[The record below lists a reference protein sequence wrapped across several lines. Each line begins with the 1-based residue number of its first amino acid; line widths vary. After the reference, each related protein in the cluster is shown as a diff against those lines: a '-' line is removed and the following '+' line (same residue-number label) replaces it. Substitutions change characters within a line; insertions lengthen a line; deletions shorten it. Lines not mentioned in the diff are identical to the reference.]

1 MDFSTALKIAI
12 KAGLIAVVTVAI
24 IALFANVT
32 IPGLD
37 FTVFTQRY
45 RQWNGK
51 TDNH

>member
-37 FTVFTQRY
+37 FTVFSQAGH
-45 RQWNGK
+45 Q
-51 TDNH
+51 